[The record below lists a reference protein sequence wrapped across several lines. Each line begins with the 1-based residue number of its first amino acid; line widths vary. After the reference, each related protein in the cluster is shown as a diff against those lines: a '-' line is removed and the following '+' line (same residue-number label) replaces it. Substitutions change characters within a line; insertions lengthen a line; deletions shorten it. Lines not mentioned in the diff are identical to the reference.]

1 MSKEIVVVARNT
13 SIVFIAKIVSYFL
26 AIVFNIIIARKFGAE
41 IYGNYILIYS
51 ILSIF
56 SVLVTLGIKDGLMYY
71 LPRLNADKNFED
83 NKNLTTTT
91 LIVSFLLGLFVI
103 LLIFL
108 LSKQLSL
115 TVFDSIVYSKSFKIL
130 SFLIITDALTDLIRA
145 SLRSN
150 DEIKQYALGDILL
163 GIFRIL
169 IITIF
174 IIIGL
179 NENVLFLCYV
189 SASAIT
195 LTYYLFIFKQKK
207 LFGKVNK
214 NSINLYKSMLLM
226 FYPSMFTAI
235 LLLLQF
241 KIDKI
246 MIGAFLDDSSVG
258 IYNIAIT
265 IANLSSFFFVVLN
278 TIMSPLISKMYYE
291 NNLEKLSEV
300 YKTTTKWTSSINLLF
315 FALVLILNREFLQVF
330 GTEFRIG
337 AITLILVTVGQIINS
352 STGSSS
358 ALINM
363 TGRVKINF
371 YLNLIAVIINISLNI
386 VLIPIYGIN
395 GAAFATMISI
405 IFLNSSSVIYIYT
418 KMNLHP
424 FSPQMVKQIIVI
436 SASLLFSYIFYI
448 IINLNW
454 LGSIIIITFT
464 MLLLYISLNWIIGF
478 DNDDK
483 LVFEKIKNR
492 FSFL

>member
-1 MSKEIVVVARNT
+1 MSKEIVIVAKNT

-56 SVLVTLGIKDGLMYY
+56 SVIVTLGIKDGLMYF
-71 LPRLNADKNFED
+71 LPRLNADD
-83 NKNLTTTT
+83 NVKDNRNLTTTT
-91 LIVSFLLGLFVI
+91 LIVSFFLGLLVI
-103 LLIFL
+103 LIIFL
-108 LSKQLSL
+108 VSNQLSF
-115 TVFDSIVYSKSFKIL
+115 TVFGSISYSKSFRIL
-130 SFLIITDALTDLIRA
+130 SFLIITDALTDLMRA
-145 SLRSN
+145 SLRGN

-163 GIFRIL
+163 GLFRIL

-189 SASAIT
+189 SASVIT
-195 LTYYLFIFKQKK
+195 LIYYLFVFKQKK

-226 FYPSMFTAI
+226 FYPGMFTAI

-246 MIGAFLDDSSVG
+246 MIGTFLDDSSVG

-265 IANLSSFFFVVLN
+265 IANLSSFLFVVLN

-291 NNLEKLSEV
+291 NNLEKLSEI

-315 FALVLILNREFLQVF
+315 FALVIILNREFLQVF
-330 GTEFRIG
+330 GTEFQVG
-337 AITLILVTVGQIINS
+337 AIALLLVTLGQVINS

-371 YLNLIAVIINISLNI
+371 FLNLIAVIINVSLNI

-395 GAAFATMISI
+395 GAAFATMVSI
-405 IFLNSSSVIYIYT
+405 IFLNLSSVIYIHS
-418 KMNLHP
+418 KMKLHP
-424 FSPQMVKQIIVI
+424 FSKKMLKQIVI
-436 SASLLFSYIFYI
+436 ISTSLFFSYILYNM
-448 IINLNW
+448 INLNW
-454 LGSIIIITFT
+454 LFSILVITIT
-464 MLLLYISLNWIIGF
+464 MISIYISINWGLGF
-478 DNDDK
+478 DSEDK
-483 LVFEKIKNR
+483 MVFEKLKNR
-492 FSFL
+492 LLVL